1 MARKKQVKTPPPK
14 FATEGTWHMHH
25 VIFFD
30 DQLTSPAYIALSANA
45 KEVYTILRMQYK
57 GAYTGDTV
65 KCPYSTFVEM
75 KLRRETV
82 ARALDQLECYGFIE
96 ITRGGLEHKPS
107 EYKLSEKWKTLSNP
121 EEMKKA
127 DAKFRE
133 RLEIKKKAKD
143 YKKAFMESH
152 TG

>member
-57 GAYTGDTV
+57 GSYTGDT
-65 KCPYSTFVEM
+65 
-75 KLRRETV
+75 
-82 ARALDQLECYGFIE
+82 
-96 ITRGGLEHKPS
+96 
-107 EYKLSEKWKTLSNP
+107 EK
-121 EEMKKA
+121 
-127 DAKFRE
+127 
-133 RLEIKKKAKD
+133 
-143 YKKAFMESH
+143 
-152 TG
+152 